1 MNEHQ
6 PNMPPAE
13 KHPKVERGGPDWR
26 RLDVVRARWFDRV
39 AEGIAEAMATHGEI
53 NLGTARA
60 IAHVLGRS
68 YSHDTALADFART
81 GEGNYQKL
89 REEYLALYGD
99 ERADATT
106 KEWIDWLGTY
116 LVQRENLGS
125 GRRFMNEHLPPKLN
139 QLLVRTEIMVHDQPF
154 TAHLPASLDS
164 DEIAGL
170 REELTT
176 LRLDED
182 EALQAF
188 LSLPDVDA
196 NTPMLMESFH
206 ESFLGRYSS
215 PEDIVHWV
223 CEIEDWDTEVREY
236 AAERGL
242 LVDGLTPN
250 YPQLLNKLS
259 DMYDLVERKGYTYVF
274 YK

>member
-1 MNEHQ
+1 MNEHE
-6 PNMPPAE
+6 PHMPPE
-13 KHPKVERGGPDWR
+13 KQPGAERGAPDWR
-26 RLDVVRARWFDRV
+26 RLDVVRTRWFDRV
-39 AEGIAEAMATHGEI
+39 ADGIAEAMTTHSDI

-68 YSHDTALADFART
+68 YARDSALADFART
-81 GEGNYQKL
+81 GEGDYLTL
-89 REEYLALYGD
+89 RDEYLDLYGD
-99 ERADATT
+99 AQADAIT

-116 LVQRENLGS
+116 LVQRESLGS
-125 GRRFMNEHLPPKLN
+125 GRRFMNEHLPPKLDR
-139 QLLVRTEIMVHDQPF
+139 LLVRTKILVHDQPF
-154 TAHLPASLDS
+154 TVHLPASLDS

-188 LSLPDVDA
+188 VSLPDVDA

-206 ESFLGRYSS
+206 ESFVGRYSS
-215 PEDIVHWV
+215 PEDVVHWV

-250 YPQLLNKLS
+250 YPQLLDKLS
-259 DMYDLVERKGYTYVF
+259 GLYDLVDWKGYTYVF

>member
-1 MNEHQ
+1 MTEHEPHLRPEKQ
-6 PNMPPAE
+6 PKAE
-13 KHPKVERGGPDWR
+13 HSEPDWQ

-39 AEGIAEAMATHGEI
+39 ADGIAEAMATHSDI

-68 YSHDTALADFART
+68 YARDSALADFART
-81 GEGNYQKL
+81 GEG
-89 REEYLALYGD
+89 EYLTLRDEYLDLYD
-99 ERADATT
+99 DAQADAIT
-106 KEWIDWLGTY
+106 KEWIDWLGTF
-116 LVQRENLGS
+116 LVERENLGS
-125 GRRFMNEHLPPKLN
+125 GRRFMNEHQPPKLE
-139 QLLVRTEIMVHDQPF
+139 QLLVATGVDVGDWYF
-154 TAHLPASLDS
+154 TIHVPASLNS
-164 DEIAGL
+164 EQIEGL
-170 REELTT
+170 RDELVN

-206 ESFLGRYSS
+206 ESFVGRFSS
-215 PEDIVHWV
+215 PEDVVHWV
-223 CEIEDWDTEVREY
+223 CEIEDWDTEGREY

-250 YPQLLNKLS
+250 YPQLLDKLS
-259 DMYDLVERKGYTYVF
+259 GLYDLVGWKGYTYVF